1 MPKVHKSSPLQKQ
14 NPLSFQHHPPEEMS
28 LPKRP
33 QPSFGTAQKQRMF
46 PQNQQTGD
54 LDMHFTSLTLN
65 QQITS
70 MPPGENSSQPRAK
83 WTESILCSQ
92 YEEKVRPCI
101 DLIDSLRALG
111 VEQDLALPAIAVIGD
126 QSSGKSS
133 VLEALSGVALP
144 RGSGITTRCP
154 LVLKLK
160 KQPCEYEW
168 TGKLSYR
175 DKEFQLQD
183 PSEVEQYIC
192 KAQNAIAG
200 HGVGISQELI
210 NLEITSPEVPDLTLI
225 DLPGIT
231 RVALGNQPQDIG
243 LQIKSLIKK
252 YIERQQTINLVVV
265 PCNVDIATTEAL
277 TMAKEV
283 DPDGDRTIG
292 ILTKP
297 DLVDKGAEKGVL
309 NVVQNLTYHL
319 KKGYMIVRCRGQQE
333 VTDKLSLAEATRRE
347 THFFKTHPN
356 FRTLLGEG
364 KATVPCLA
372 ERLTNELIVHIQKS
386 LPLLEHQIIESHQ
399 RATEELRRCGADVP
413 DRETDTMF
421 FLIEKI
427 QTFNRDIEKLTE
439 GVEAV
444 KENEMRLYNQIRN
457 EFKTWGLILA
467 ANTQKVRNIVHE
479 EVSKYENQYRGKEL
493 PGFVNYK
500 TFEAI
505 VRHYIQQ
512 LVDPALDVLQKVTE
526 IVRQAFIGMA
536 KNNFGEFANLN
547 QTAQTMIEDIKVKQ
561 AETAEN
567 VIQLQFRMEQL
578 VFCQDQIYK
587 IILKK
592 IQEEMFNPLENTP
605 QVFQMKNSNLFDTSV
620 SGPSTFSITEI
631 GVHLNAYF
639 TETSSRLAN
648 QIPLIIQFFVL
659 QENGDCLQRSMMQ
672 VLQEKERYVWLLQE
686 EREMTTKRRL
696 LKERIYRLT
705 QARRKL
711 SQFST

>member
-1 MPKVHKSSPLQKQ
+1 MGTSQLLDGLRQNRKCAPWREMRELQAQ
-14 NPLSFQHHPPEEMS
+14 EAP
-28 LPKRP
+28 RP
-33 QPSFGTAQKQRMF
+33 RPGKPHA
-46 PQNQQTGD
+46 
-54 LDMHFTSLTLN
+54 SLT
-65 QQITS
+65 
-70 MPPGENSSQPRAK
+70 PGVCWSFS
-83 WTESILCSQ
+83 T
-92 YEEKVRPCI
+92 
-101 DLIDSLRALG
+101 
-111 VEQDLALPAIAVIGD
+111 
-126 QSSGKSS
+126 
-133 VLEALSGVALP
+133 
-144 RGSGITTRCP
+144 
-154 LVLKLK
+154 
-160 KQPCEYEW
+160 
-168 TGKLSYR
+168 
-175 DKEFQLQD
+175 
-183 PSEVEQYIC
+183 PSE
-192 KAQNAIAG
+192 
-200 HGVGISQELI
+200 
-210 NLEITSPEVPDLTLI
+210 
-225 DLPGIT
+225 
-231 RVALGNQPQDIG
+231 QPQTVAG
-243 LQIKSLIKK
+243 
-252 YIERQQTINLVVV
+252 
-265 PCNVDIATTEAL
+265 
-277 TMAKEV
+277 AKG
-283 DPDGDRTIG
+283 PAFMGNG

-297 DLVDKGAEKGVL
+297 DLVNKVTEKAIL
-309 NVVQNLTYHL
+309 NVAWNLTYHL
-319 KKGYMIVRCRGQQE
+319 KKGYVIVRCRGQQE

-347 THFFKTHPN
+347 IHFFQTHPN
-356 FRTLLGEG
+356 FRVLLGEG

-372 ERLTNELIVHIQKS
+372 ERLTTELIVHIQKS
-386 LPLLEHQIIESHQ
+386 LPLLEHQIIDSHQ

-413 DRETDTMF
+413 DRETDKTF

-479 EVSKYENQYRGKEL
+479 EVSKYEHQYRGKEL

-587 IILKK
+587 MILNK

-605 QVFQMKNSNLFDTSV
+605 QVFQMKKSNLFDTNV
-620 SGPSTFSITEI
+620 SDPSTSSITEI

-648 QIPLIIQFFVL
+648 QTPLIIQFFLL

-672 VLQEKERYVWLLQE
+672 LLQEKERYVWLLQE
-686 EREMTTKRRL
+686 EREMATKRRL

-705 QARRKL
+705 QARHTL